1 MRISDWSSDVWSSSE
16 LPPPAAFGASAVTAA
31 PDIGVL
37 LVNLGTPDAPE
48 PGAVRRYLAQFLSDR
63 RVVEI
68 PPLVWQP
75 ILRGIVL
82 STRPRKSAHAY
93 RQIWTDRGSPL
104 AAITQAQA
112 GALQGA
118 LGPDIRVAHAMRY
131 GAPAIGPAVDALVAA
146 GYHRIL
152 VAPLYPPY

>member
-1 MRISDWSSDVWSSSE
+1 MRISDWSSDVCSSD
-16 LPPPAAFGASAVTAA
+16 LHPPPAAFGASAVTAA

-82 STRPRKSAHAY
+82 STRPRTTSPASRQARPDPRAAHHTLPQETMK
-93 RQIWTDRGSPL
+93 RTR
-104 AAITQAQA
+104 
-112 GALQGA
+112 
-118 LGPDIRVAHAMRY
+118 
-131 GAPAIGPAVDALVAA
+131 
-146 GYHRIL
+146 
-152 VAPLYPPY
+152 